1 MMAMASDDRTIPDDG
16 LMFLMRVLVVA
27 QGEAADVISRH
38 LRPRIKQLAVLPLDQ
53 ALAAVE
59 QRRYDEV
66 VVVAPPNTVSGS
78 QQLATLA
85 ARAKNGVVIFT
96 DISDFARL
104 PGVRRSR
111 PLPASSNAVC
121 EEVAEVL
128 RKRAHG
134 E

>member
-1 MMAMASDDRTIPDDG
+1 
-16 LMFLMRVLVVA
+16 VVA
-27 QGEAADVISRH
+27 DGDAADIMTRR

-53 ALAAVE
+53 ALGAVE
-59 QRRYDEV
+59 QRRYDEI

-104 PGVRRSR
+104 PGVRQAV
-111 PLPASSNAVC
+111 PLPTSSNAVC
-121 EEVAEVL
+121 EQVAELL